1 MVLQDQN
8 FINTRQKFMRKFLDV
23 SSDILH
29 GNYFNDRILKT
40 VDGLLHTG
48 YFWDLFKNPMVI
60 DEKFVFDFLA
70 SLSNDI
76 YILWD
81 NNIFNQKINY
91 PIFSGLEVL
100 PQELGDLLSTLPSDI
115 YLFDETFKWAFALTH
130 EDVNDKRYCVA
141 CFNK

>member
-1 MVLQDQN
+1 MQYYISAYYN
-8 FINTRQKFMRKFLDV
+8 YYSCWRK
-23 SSDILH
+23 SI
-29 GNYFNDRILKT
+29 
-40 VDGLLHTG
+40 
-48 YFWDLFKNPMVI
+48 
-60 DEKFVFDFLA
+60 
-70 SLSNDI
+70 SNDI

-130 EDVNDKRYCVA
+130 EDVNDKKKD
-141 CFNK
+141 NNE